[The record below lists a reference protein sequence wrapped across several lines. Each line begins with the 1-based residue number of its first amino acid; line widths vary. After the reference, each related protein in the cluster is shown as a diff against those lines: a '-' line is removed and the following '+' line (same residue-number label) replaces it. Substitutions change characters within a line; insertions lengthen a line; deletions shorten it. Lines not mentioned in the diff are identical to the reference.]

1 MDTLEICYMSAGDL
15 SKLVQKKEVSPVE
28 IIDAHLSR
36 IEATEP
42 VLNSFI
48 TLLADESRAA
58 ARQADEAALETL
70 AKQNPIRITSPEG
83 DRVEIAGHNLG
94 ACLRT
99 AEVTSQVSLVSQAS
113 GVRRA
118 LVAQQRALA
127 GSGRIVMVGRDIGTV
142 VLPGSELKIYLTA
155 SAQNRAR
162 RRWQELLDRGQDRE
176 FNLVLKE
183 TEERDRLDSQREDS
197 PLKPAEDS
205 WVVDTSD
212 LDADQ
217 VVELILARAGIMG
230 GATRK

>member
-1 MDTLEICYMSAGDL
+1 MTSYRNVIAIDGPVAAGKTVVGRSLARHLGFNYLDTGNMYRAITWLAIKSNIPTGD
-15 SKLVQKKEVSPVE
+15 E
-28 IIDAHLSR
+28 
-36 IEATEP
+36 T
-42 VLNSFI
+42 
-48 TLLADESRAA
+48 
-58 ARQADEAALETL
+58 ALETL
-70 AKQNPIRITSPEG
+70 AKQNPIRITSQEG

-94 ACLRT
+94 PCLRT

-155 SAQNRAR
+155 SAQTRAR

-176 FNLVLKE
+176 FSLVLKE

>member
-1 MDTLEICYMSAGDL
+1 MTSYRNVIAIDGPVAAGKTVVGRSL
-15 SKLVQKKEVSPVE
+15 
-28 IIDAHLSR
+28 
-36 IEATEP
+36 
-42 VLNSFI
+42 
-48 TLLADESRAA
+48 
-58 ARQADEAALETL
+58 ARQLGFNYLDTGNMYRAITWLAIKSNIPAGDEAALETL

-118 LVAQQRALA
+118 LVTQQRALA

-162 RRWQELLDRGQDRE
+162 RRWRELLDRGQDRE
-176 FNLVLKE
+176 FSLVLEE

-212 LDADQ
+212 LDAEH
-217 VVELILARAGIMG
+217 VVQLILARAGGMG

>member
-1 MDTLEICYMSAGDL
+1 MTSYRNVIAIDGPVAAGKTVVGRSLASHLGFNYLDTGNMYRA
-15 SKLVQKKEVSPVE
+15 
-28 IIDAHLSR
+28 
-36 IEATEP
+36 
-42 VLNSFI
+42 I
-48 TLLADESRAA
+48 TWLAIKSNIPTG
-58 ARQADEAALETL
+58 DEAALETL
-70 AKQNPIRITSPEG
+70 AEQNPILITSPEG

-176 FNLVLKE
+176 FNLVLEE
-183 TEERDRLDSQREDS
+183 TEERDRLDSHREDS

-212 LDADQ
+212 LDAEQ
-217 VVELILARAGIMG
+217 VVQLILDRAGNMG

>member
-1 MDTLEICYMSAGDL
+1 MTSYRNVIAIDGPVAAGKTVVGRSL
-15 SKLVQKKEVSPVE
+15 
-28 IIDAHLSR
+28 
-36 IEATEP
+36 
-42 VLNSFI
+42 
-48 TLLADESRAA
+48 
-58 ARQADEAALETL
+58 ARQLGFNYLDTGNMYRAITWLAIKSNIPAGDEAALETL

-118 LVAQQRALA
+118 LVTQQRALA

-162 RRWQELLDRGQDRE
+162 RRWRELLDRGQDRE
-176 FNLVLKE
+176 FSLVLEE

-212 LDADQ
+212 LDAEH
-217 VVELILARAGIMG
+217 VVQLILARVGGMG

>member
-1 MDTLEICYMSAGDL
+1 LTSYRNVIAIDGPVAAGKTVVGRSLAGHLGFNYLDSGNMYRAITWL
-15 SKLVQKKEVSPVE
+15 AIKSNIPTGDEV
-28 IIDAHLSR
+28 
-36 IEATEP
+36 
-42 VLNSFI
+42 
-48 TLLADESRAA
+48 
-58 ARQADEAALETL
+58 ALETL

-162 RRWQELLDRGQDRE
+162 RRWQELLDRGRDRE
-176 FNLVLKE
+176 FSLVLEE

-197 PLKPAEDS
+197 PLKPAEDA

-212 LDADQ
+212 LDAEQ
-217 VVELILARAGIMG
+217 VVQLILARAGSMG

>member
-1 MDTLEICYMSAGDL
+1 MTSYRNVIAIDGPVAAGKTVVGR
-15 SKLVQKKEVSPVE
+15 S
-28 IIDAHLSR
+28 
-36 IEATEP
+36 
-42 VLNSFI
+42 
-48 TLLADESRAA
+48 LADNLGFNYLDTGNMYRAITWLA
-58 ARQADEAALETL
+58 IKSNIPTGDEAALETL

-176 FNLVLKE
+176 FSLVLNE

-197 PLKPAEDS
+197 PLKPAEDA

-212 LDADQ
+212 LDAEQ
-217 VVELILARAGIMG
+217 VVQLILARAGSMG

>member
-1 MDTLEICYMSAGDL
+1 MTSYRNVIAIDGPVAAGKTVVGRSLARHLGFNYLDTGNMYRA
-15 SKLVQKKEVSPVE
+15 
-28 IIDAHLSR
+28 
-36 IEATEP
+36 
-42 VLNSFI
+42 I
-48 TLLADESRAA
+48 TWLAIKSNIPTG
-58 ARQADEAALETL
+58 DEAALETL
-70 AKQNPIRITSPEG
+70 AKQNPIRVTSPEG

-94 ACLRT
+94 VCLRT
-99 AEVTSQVSLVSQAS
+99 AEVTGQVSLVSQAS

-142 VLPGSELKIYLTA
+142 VLPGSELKVYLTA
-155 SAQNRAR
+155 SVQNRAR

-176 FNLVLKE
+176 FNLVLEE

-212 LDADQ
+212 LDAEQ
-217 VVELILARAGIMG
+217 VVKLILARAGSMG

>member
-1 MDTLEICYMSAGDL
+1 MTSYRNVIAIDGPVAAGKTVVGRSLARHLGFNYLDTGNMYRA
-15 SKLVQKKEVSPVE
+15 
-28 IIDAHLSR
+28 
-36 IEATEP
+36 
-42 VLNSFI
+42 I
-48 TLLADESRAA
+48 TWLAIKFNIASG
-58 ARQADEAALETL
+58 DEAALETL

-176 FNLVLKE
+176 FNLVLEE
-183 TEERDRLDSQREDS
+183 TEERDRLDSHREDS

-212 LDADQ
+212 LDAEQ
-217 VVELILARAGIMG
+217 VVQLILDQAGNMG

>member
-1 MDTLEICYMSAGDL
+1 MTSYRNVIAIDGPVAAGKTVVGRSLAGHLGFNYLDSGNMYRAITWL
-15 SKLVQKKEVSPVE
+15 AIKSNIPTGDEV
-28 IIDAHLSR
+28 
-36 IEATEP
+36 
-42 VLNSFI
+42 
-48 TLLADESRAA
+48 
-58 ARQADEAALETL
+58 ALETL

-176 FNLVLKE
+176 FSLVLEE

-197 PLKPAEDS
+197 PLKPAEDA

-212 LDADQ
+212 LDAEQ
-217 VVELILARAGIMG
+217 VVQLILARAGSMG

>member
-1 MDTLEICYMSAGDL
+1 MTSYRNVIAIDGPVAAGKTVVGRSL
-15 SKLVQKKEVSPVE
+15 
-28 IIDAHLSR
+28 
-36 IEATEP
+36 
-42 VLNSFI
+42 
-48 TLLADESRAA
+48 
-58 ARQADEAALETL
+58 ARQLGFNYLDTGNMYRAITWLAIKSNIPAGDEAALETL

-94 ACLRT
+94 TCLRT

-118 LVAQQRALA
+118 LVTQQRALA

-162 RRWQELLDRGQDRE
+162 RRWRELLDRGQDRE
-176 FNLVLKE
+176 FSLVLEE

-212 LDADQ
+212 LDAEH
-217 VVELILARAGIMG
+217 VVQLILARAGGMG